1 MALSYVCN
9 LLIDAGLTDAMFS
22 RLAPH
27 LFRFSMTNIALLRKL
42 YLFIVFVVIDC
53 IFYSLGLQLTDK
65 SATLLSDIIRNSSD
79 NLQTLTFFG
88 NQFTSKTISAIANP
102 LIFCKKLSVFAGF
115 CPNIKSFDPDFA
127 LAIDQL
133 PAIALVMM

>member
-1 MALSYVCN
+1 
-9 LLIDAGLTDAMFS
+9 
-22 RLAPH
+22 
-27 LFRFSMTNIALLRKL
+27 MTNIALLRKL

-133 PAIALVMM
+133 PAILMVIM